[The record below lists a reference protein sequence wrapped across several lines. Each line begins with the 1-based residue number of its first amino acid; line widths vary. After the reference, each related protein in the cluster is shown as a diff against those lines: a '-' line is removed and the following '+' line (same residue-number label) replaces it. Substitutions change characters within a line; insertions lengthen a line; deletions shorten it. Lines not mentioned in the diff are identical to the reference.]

1 MPQERLIGESQVQVV
16 LVESFDH
23 KVNAITD
30 KVISTLPARFRANGL
45 PYLVEFELSKDAEI
59 TNLKINCATGIE
71 NKTKLPI
78 DRLRSLAI
86 MEATCV
92 VPCFEKLKNEAL
104 YKRIGQIY
112 SNTPYGAKYAL
123 VAEHFG
129 LSIPWAYKHTAIGK
143 QKYPQYFK
151 SCNKTKQKRRK
162 K

>member
-1 MPQERLIGESQVQVV
+1 MPQERLIGNSEVQVV

-23 KVNAITD
+23 KVNAVTD
-30 KVISTLPARFRANGL
+30 KVISTLPARFRASGL

-71 NKTKLPI
+71 NKTRLPI
-78 DRLRSLAI
+78 DRLRSLAV
-86 MEATCV
+86 MEATRV

-104 YKRIGQIY
+104 YRRIGQIY
-112 SNTPYGAKYAL
+112 DNTPYGTKHAL
-123 VAEHFG
+123 IAEHFG
-129 LSIPWAYKHTAIGK
+129 LGEQWAHKHTAIGK